1 MGASDWEM
9 VSALAPFGKSM
20 PKESAPSKFRN
31 RLLAQM
37 TREQLGLI
45 EPALEAVPLQRH
57 KSLETRDRKIEY
69 AYFIESG
76 LASVVANERGG
87 ESIEVG
93 VVGNEGMTGLAM
105 LLNSDRTPLD
115 TLVQIEGTAQRI
127 RADKLR
133 AAMDENRGLN
143 RLLTRYAHVF
153 MIQAAFTALANG
165 RHSVEERLARWLL
178 MAHDRAEQ
186 DDISMTHAL
195 LAVMLGVRR
204 PGVTVALNELEQ
216 RGLIQV
222 GRGIVTIIDRTGLEI
237 AASGIYGRPEAEY
250 RRLFR

>member
-1 MGASDWEM
+1 
-9 VSALAPFGKSM
+9 M
-20 PKESAPSKFRN
+20 PKDSPSPKFRN

-45 EPALEAVPLQRH
+45 EPALEAVTLQRH

-69 AYFIESG
+69 VYFMESG

-87 ESIEVG
+87 ETIEIG
-93 VVGNEGMTGLAM
+93 VVGAEGVTGLA
-105 LLNSDRTPLD
+105 LILNVERTPLD
-115 TLVQIEGTAQRI
+115 TLVQIDATAQRI

-133 AAMDENRGLN
+133 AAMDENLGLN
-143 RLLTRYAHVF
+143 RILTRYAHVF
-153 MIQAAFTALANG
+153 LIQAAFTALANG
-165 RHSVEERLARWLL
+165 RHTVEERLSRWLL
-178 MAHDRAEQ
+178 MAHDRAEH
-186 DDISMTHAL
+186 DHVSMTHAL

-204 PGVTVALNELEQ
+204 PGVTVALKELEK

-222 GRGIVTIIDRTGLEI
+222 GRGIVSIIDREGLETS
-237 AASGIYGRPEAEY
+237 ANGIYGRPEAEY

>member
-9 VSALAPFGKSM
+9 VNALAPFGKSM
-20 PKESAPSKFRN
+20 PKDPAPPKFRN

-45 EPALEAVPLQRH
+45 EPALEAVTLQRH
-57 KSLETRDRKIEY
+57 KSLETRDRKIDY
-69 AYFIESG
+69 VYFVESG
-76 LASVVANERGG
+76 LASIVATERGG
-87 ESIEVG
+87 ESIEIG
-93 VVGNEGMTGLAM
+93 VVGTEGMTGFAM
-105 LLNSDRTPLD
+105 LLNTDRTPLD
-115 TLVQIEGTAQRI
+115 TLVQIDGMAQRI

-133 AAMDENRGLN
+133 AAMDANLGLN
-143 RLLTRYAHVF
+143 RLLTRFAHVF

-178 MAHDRAEQ
+178 MAHDRAEHEH
-186 DDISMTHAL
+186 ISMTHAL

-204 PGVTVALNELEQ
+204 PGVTVALNALEL

-222 GRGIVTIIDRTGLEI
+222 GRGIVTIIDREGLEI
-237 AASGIYGRPEAEY
+237 AANGIYGRPEAEY
-250 RRLFR
+250 RRVFR